1 MGLLLNGAG
10 NLMTEDIEK
19 LKVLNAFFAYT
30 FRFAFRNPR
39 PKTSGEV
46 QSKEDLLNVGRSG

>member
-19 LKVLNAFFAYT
+19 LKVLSAFFAYT

-46 QSKEDLLNVGRSG
+46 QSKEDLLSM